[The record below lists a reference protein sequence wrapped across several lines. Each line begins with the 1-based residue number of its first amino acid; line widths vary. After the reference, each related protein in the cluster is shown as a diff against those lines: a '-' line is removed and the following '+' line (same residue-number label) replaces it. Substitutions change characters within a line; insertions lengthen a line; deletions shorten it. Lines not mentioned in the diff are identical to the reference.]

1 MQALY
6 IDVKYLNLV
15 SNRLP
20 LYKQKRDFLW
30 NFRCPI
36 CGDSQ
41 KNLTKARG
49 YVHKKE
55 TGLFYKCHNCGVG
68 LSFANF
74 LKELDVRL
82 HSEYIMERYSN
93 GVSKYSNSNAI
104 AIVEKPTL
112 EFKTPKFSKIKLTI
126 PCVKDLEDDHYCKQY
141 IKSRN
146 IDGDK
151 YKYLYFAE
159 DFKEWVDSLNIGINY
174 QLMKDEPRLVI
185 PFFDKDENLIA
196 AQGRS
201 LRGDSQLR
209 YITIK
214 VEEDAPKIFGLNT
227 WDENK
232 TTYIVEGP
240 IDSLFVDNSLAM
252 AGADLSTYSSMFEN
266 KDVVFIYDNEKRNKE
281 IVKKMSQIIDR
292 NYKIVIWPRHI
303 VQKDINDMFS
313 NGVNIMEI
321 IHKNTYQG
329 LTAKTK
335 LMEFKL

>member
-1 MQALY
+1 MSVF
-6 IDVKYLNLV
+6 IDVKYLNLL

-20 LYKQKRDFLW
+20 LYTQKREFLW

-41 KNLTKARG
+41 KKLTKARG
-49 YVHKKE
+49 YVHRKNND
-55 TGLFYKCHNCGVG
+55 LFYKCHNCGVG
-68 LSFANF
+68 LSFTNF
-74 LKELDVRL
+74 LKQLDTNL
-82 HSEYIMERYSN
+82 HDQYIMERYRNGENGFSN
-93 GVSKYSNSNAI
+93 YK
-104 AIVEKPTL
+104 KP
-112 EFKTPKFSKIKLTI
+112 EFKFETPKFKKIKLNI
-126 PCVKDLEDDHYCKQY
+126 PCVSNLEDDHYCKQY
-141 IKSRN
+141 VKSRN
-146 IDGDK
+146 IDGAK

-159 DFKEWVDSLNIGINY
+159 DFKHWVESLNLDVQYDLI
-174 QLMKDEPRLVI
+174 QDDPRLVI
-185 PFFDKDENLIA
+185 PFFDKNENLIA

-201 LRGDSQLR
+201 LRGDSKLR

-214 VEEDAPKIFGLNT
+214 VRENAPKIFGLNT
-227 WDENK
+227 WDESK

-252 AGADLSTYSSMFEN
+252 AGADLSTYCKMFEN

-313 NGVNIMEI
+313 KGVNIMEI

-335 LMEFKL
+335 LMEYKL